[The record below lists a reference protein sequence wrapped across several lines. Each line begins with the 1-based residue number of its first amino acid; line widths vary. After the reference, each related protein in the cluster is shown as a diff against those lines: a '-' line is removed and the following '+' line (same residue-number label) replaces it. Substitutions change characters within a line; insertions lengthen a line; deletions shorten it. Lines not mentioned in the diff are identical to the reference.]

1 MFYMVPRSSIFGSS
15 LIFHGFLCLFFVA
28 NCYQRLD
35 GSNVAPTSSSQV
47 LLHLRGRQL
56 RHGGDGTVDG
66 QGGGVLRCEAPVIAG
81 GFVKGFHHVFYTRWG
96 PQSIAK
102 LPYKWL
108 YGRYNYS

>member
-1 MFYMVPRSSIFGSS
+1 MDFYVF
-15 LIFHGFLCLFFVA
+15 FFVA

-66 QGGGVLRCEAPVIAG
+66 QGGGVLRWDSSGDFTTFFIGV
-81 GFVKGFHHVFYTRWG
+81 
-96 PQSIAK
+96 
-102 LPYKWL
+102 
-108 YGRYNYS
+108 